1 MYSEETAHQEYFGGT
16 TMKKTKKDE
25 IEMKVF
31 ELLDLFMRDSSLGVF
46 QSRLTFIRQ
55 LLSYLQSKDP

>member
-1 MYSEETAHQEYFGGT
+1 MYSETTLEPQYFGGT
-16 TMKKTKKDE
+16 KETKTKKDE

-46 QSRLTFIRQ
+46 
-55 LLSYLQSKDP
+55 